1 MADEIGTVPEEQAL
15 FQLSNGRYIMGECEL
30 CGRWGPVERHHAF
43 GGPKRQLSERY
54 GLTVKLCH
62 SCHNEP
68 PNGVHFNPGTRRI
81 IQQEAQRRA
90 MREQTWSTE
99 DFVRVFGKNYLED

>member
-1 MADEIGTVPEEQAL
+1 M
-15 FQLSNGRYIMGECEL
+15 MGECAL
-30 CGRWGPVERHHAF
+30 CGRWGPLERHHVF

-54 GLTVKLCH
+54 GLTVDLCH

-68 PNGVHFNPGTRRI
+68 PNGVHFNLNTRRI

-90 MREQTWSTE
+90 MKEQTWSTE
-99 DFVRVFGKNYLED
+99 DFVRVFGKNYLEDAI